1 MIESIV
7 MQLRAQVPS
16 LKLVGGAVQFEAA
29 KDGLTALP
37 AAFVLPSGES
47 AEESPWLDTLVQQR
61 VGTEFVVVIAVRNL
75 ADAQGAAAL
84 DVLSPVRA
92 EVRNALLNWKPADAD
107 DGCGYRNGRLV
118 AFANGVLWWQ
128 DIYATAYTIRS
139 TQ

>member
-1 MIESIV
+1 
-7 MQLRAQVPS
+7 MQLRTIPS

-37 AAFVLPSGES
+37 AAFVLPSS
-47 AEESPWLDTLVQQR
+47 DAADDSPWLDTLVQQR
-61 VGTEFVVVIAVRNL
+61 VGAEFVVIMAVRNL

-92 EVRNALLNWKPADAD
+92 DVRDALLNWKPADTD
-107 DGCGYRNGRLV
+107 DGCIYRNGRLV
-118 AFANGVLWWQ
+118 TFANGVLWWQ

>member
-7 MQLRAQVPS
+7 MQLRAQALS

-92 EVRNALLNWKPADAD
+92 EVRDALLNWKPDDAD
-107 DGCGYRNGRLV
+107 DGCVYRNGRLV

-128 DIYATAYTIRS
+128 DIYSTAYTIRS